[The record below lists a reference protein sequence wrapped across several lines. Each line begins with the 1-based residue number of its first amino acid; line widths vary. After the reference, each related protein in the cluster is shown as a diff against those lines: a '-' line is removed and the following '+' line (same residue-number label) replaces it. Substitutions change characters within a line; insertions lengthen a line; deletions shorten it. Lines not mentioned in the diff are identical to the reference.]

1 MRKSFLS
8 TSPRECPIEFSTHR
22 LHKACSAAVLNDA
35 QPYSEMSV
43 SCNNYDV
50 ISQLPPVSTKQHQ
63 LALGRIKPPIGSS
76 HVSTH
81 RCICL
86 STSADYND
94 DAAEGRVTTLNSK
107 HSLCKPM
114 QRHGKRHGETQAT
127 EQMRVSFLHS
137 SQSNEGRPS

>member
-1 MRKSFLS
+1 MMRNHIL
-8 TSPRECPIEFSTHR
+8 R
-22 LHKACSAAVLNDA
+22 
-35 QPYSEMSV
+35 
-43 SCNNYDV
+43 CNNYDV

-114 QRHGKRHGETQAT
+114 KRQDELHSGTDAI
-127 EQMRVSFLHS
+127 EQMHLSFHLSGQAEEVTIQLKHAWHITCL
-137 SQSNEGRPS
+137 EH

>member
-1 MRKSFLS
+1 MRNHIL
-8 TSPRECPIEFSTHR
+8 R
-22 LHKACSAAVLNDA
+22 
-35 QPYSEMSV
+35 
-43 SCNNYDV
+43 CNNYDV

-137 SQSNEGRPS
+137 RQSNEGRPS